1 MRHHVKK
8 KVKEKISFQV
18 LKLFN
23 YQIFYFN
30 LTFLIIHDILIYLKK
45 VMASILVKIID
56 SKSGKEILLR
66 IKQNKNYFSRFSLIN
81 RS

>member
-30 LTFLIIHDILIYLKK
+30 LTIFNYPGYFDIFEKSNGINFGKNNRFKK
-45 VMASILVKIID
+45 W
-56 SKSGKEILLR
+56 
-66 IKQNKNYFSRFSLIN
+66 
-81 RS
+81 